1 MMQICDPR
9 NTTCVGRGEP
19 SYTLRG
25 DDKDENKGDQGD
37 NTGSGV
43 YAMVQAL
50 LNPSGRAQKL
60 YEKA

>member
-1 MMQICDPR
+1 MMQICDTR

-25 DDKDENKGDQGD
+25 DDKDENKEDQGG
-37 NTGSGV
+37 NPGSGV

-60 YEKA
+60 YEKP